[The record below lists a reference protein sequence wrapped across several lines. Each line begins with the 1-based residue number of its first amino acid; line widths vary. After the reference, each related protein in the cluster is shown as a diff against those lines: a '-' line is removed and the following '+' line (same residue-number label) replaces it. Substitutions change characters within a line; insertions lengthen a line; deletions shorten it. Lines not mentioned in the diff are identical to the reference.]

1 MTTKF
6 KNNVLPISVKGKK
19 KLLAPININNKN
31 ISSTRIKEALKES
44 ESKKDQLYTSRE
56 KFELDCDIDK
66 KDDAIFLSKL
76 SEREKFFYEIK
87 AKDIYD
93 FLKSINLIRYID
105 SFINDG
111 FETKEDLME
120 IQEDYFEENKN
131 FNKNQQ
137 KKILLKAKEYLKEYN
152 ENNINNNKNNSNNNS
167 IYFENRI
174 ETGTANDKKDNS
186 NLVEMGVGGGNINE
200 YFNNTNSFNRCWT
213 CFNKL
218 KDKNYIEVKYKD
230 SIVTRVVR
238 FCSEKCKNKFEE
250 NIYTICDNCYIKYDK
265 SKGDFIYK
273 NNHFHSQKCLED
285 YNKINNEK
293 EDNINS
299 NINDDK
305 YSNNDVTDN
314 NVYDPMNDF

>member
-31 ISSTRIKEALKES
+31 IASTRLKNVLKES

-76 SEREKFFYEIK
+76 SEKEKFFYEIK

-131 FNKNQQ
+131 FN
-137 KKILLKAKEYLKEYN
+137 
-152 ENNINNNKNNSNNNS
+152 S
-167 IYFENRI
+167 I
-174 ETGTANDKKDNS
+174 
-186 NLVEMGVGGGNINE
+186 
-200 YFNNTNSFNRCWT
+200 
-213 CFNKL
+213 
-218 KDKNYIEVKYKD
+218 
-230 SIVTRVVR
+230 
-238 FCSEKCKNKFEE
+238 
-250 NIYTICDNCYIKYDK
+250 IKYIYII
-265 SKGDFIYK
+265 FIYIV
-273 NNHFHSQKCLED
+273 N
-285 YNKINNEK
+285 YY
-293 EDNINS
+293 
-299 NINDDK
+299 
-305 YSNNDVTDN
+305 YSLKFQN
-314 NVYDPMNDF
+314 YFY